1 MESAENTLDLK
12 DTVLTIRQAFLSKID
27 GDAALTTIKGKLEN
41 GASLDDEDVM
51 RLIILPL
58 TKKGTEGKQAM
69 IDEVIETSQKVQN
82 EEEVSFILFA
92 MMVAARNYISE
103 KQMEKIKE
111 VLTMTTVGKMFE
123 DEKEQYAKDCATKA
137 RADDILEG
145 LRQGKMI
152 GEANLCVE
160 LVQKMMQTRN
170 LSESE
175 ACSHL
180 GIDLKYYKMSKAFI
194 ASQPEEEAV

>member
-103 KQMEKIKE
+103 K
-111 VLTMTTVGKMFE
+111 
-123 DEKEQYAKDCATKA
+123 
-137 RADDILEG
+137 
-145 LRQGKMI
+145 
-152 GEANLCVE
+152 
-160 LVQKMMQTRN
+160 
-170 LSESE
+170 
-175 ACSHL
+175 
-180 GIDLKYYKMSKAFI
+180 
-194 ASQPEEEAV
+194 